1 MKIEGKN
8 YSDTSKFCVR
18 AISKSVAKEMIIKN
32 HYSHL
37 WTKVSYSIGLFYLD
51 EGEHQFFGFEDGVLG
66 IKTQKFRLLSKGEI
80 EALFRLMYPHSK
92 GLRFWGLG
100 V

>member
-32 HYSHL
+32 
-37 WTKVSYSIGLFYLD
+37 K
-51 EGEHQFFGFEDGVLG
+51 
-66 IKTQKFRLLSKGEI
+66 
-80 EALFRLMYPHSK
+80 
-92 GLRFWGLG
+92 LRT
-100 V
+100 